1 MEPGGYSFRRMERE
15 RLAKERARKLR
26 SRILRRLMK
35 AGLFVALT
43 AVVAWVTYAFLLD
56 PDFPV
61 RNLVGTPRRLISAS
75 ILVNGV
81 PTTVP
86 LGGSLS
92 LNPADVVKVQHLRT
106 EKRFAWG
113 LSLRSE
119 QFPAERLLE
128 ARRTIG
134 DFWPDHDYAEP
145 LKVSVEVMG
154 GANPIGRF
162 YFELRLGDHDWV
174 KRAQA
179 ASTIGT
185 KIEYLERAARLG
197 PENALIL
204 IDLGKLYGENGEWPK
219 AAATYEKV
227 AASSRTREVVEKLV
241 EAQEKAGNVDKALD
255 AYLKLM
261 DVSGSDK
268 EPFNR
273 FVSYL
278 ASKKGPDGA
287 AAYLADKVTSLPASL
302 QPDAHAYLGTLLGE
316 QGRWK
321 EAIEA
326 YRRALAGGVT
336 DPLIDLNLGEAY
348 SRVGDYESAEE
359 SLLAYVKKKPQDED
373 GKLRLAEIY
382 RERKKYAEAIQL
394 LKDMSETNRQDLK
407 VLLALASV
415 YDKAKMT
422 KEAAAAY
429 EEITALAPENGAAQY
444 NKGVFYF
451 EMKQYDRA
459 AKGFSEA
466 ARIDSKDIEAR
477 EYLLRIYQ
485 EKKNPR
491 EALGVLQQLIGLRPT
506 HWDYYGRAFALYD
519 QLKSYKEMTRTFAA
533 AVERAPERDDLRSFL
548 GVAYEKRG
556 LLSEAIRQFEAAARL
571 SPKNKAY
578 LNHVASLYERKGKPD
593 AALKAYK
600 KVLEIDPNDPKAQ
613 ENYLR
618 LKVMRLEAPR
628 ER

>member
-15 RLAKERARKLR
+15 RLAKERARELR
-26 SRILRRLMK
+26 SRILRRFMK

-56 PDFPV
+56 PDFPM
-61 RNLVGTPRRLISAS
+61 RNLLGTPRRLISAS
-75 ILVNGV
+75 LLVNGV

-86 LGGSLS
+86 LGGTLS
-92 LNPADVVKVQHLRT
+92 LNPADVVKVQGLRT
-106 EKRFAWG
+106 EKRFALG
-113 LSLRSE
+113 LTLRSE
-119 QFPAERLLE
+119 QFPAERLRE

-154 GANPIGRF
+154 GSNPIGRF
-162 YFELRLGDHDWV
+162 YFELRLGEHDWV

-179 ASTIGT
+179 ASNIGT

-261 DVSGSDK
+261 DASGSDK
-268 EPFNR
+268 EPFSR

-278 ASKKGPDGA
+278 ASKKGPEGA

-326 YRRALAGGVT
+326 YQRALAGGVT

-348 SRVGDYESAEE
+348 SRVGDYQSAEV
-359 SLLAYVKKKPQDED
+359 SLLTYVKKKPQDED

-382 RERKKYAEAIQL
+382 RERKKYTEAIQL
-394 LKDMSETNRQDLK
+394 LKKMSETNRQDLK
-407 VLLALASV
+407 LLLALASV

-422 KEAAAAY
+422 KEAVAAY
-429 EEITALAPENGAAQY
+429 EEITALAPDNEAAQY

-459 AKGFSEA
+459 AKAFSEA

-485 EKKNPR
+485 DRKDRR
-491 EALGVLQQLIGLRPT
+491 EALGVLEQLIGLRPT
-506 HWDYYGRAFALYD
+506 HWDYYPRAFALYD
-519 QLKSYKEMTRTFAA
+519 QLKAYEEMTRTFAA
-533 AVERAPERDDLRSFL
+533 AVERAPGRDDLRSFL
-548 GVAYEKRG
+548 AVAYEKRG
-556 LLSEAIRQFEAAARL
+556 LLSEAIHQFEAAARL
-571 SPKNKAY
+571 APKNKAY

-593 AALKAYK
+593 AALKAYE

-618 LKVMRLEAPR
+618 LKVMRLE
-628 ER
+628 ESG